1 LQVIL
6 NILGEC
12 IFALPFGFVS
22 LVEKIAG
29 LIGLSEKQC
38 NSRDAYKDCE
48 NPKHDWV
55 KGLKVEPSEL
65 SGMNPEQPESIDVL
79 LKQQAVERT
88 CSSSDQQGSCCNG
101 HHPSVDSTSAALD
114 GGGTAAH
121 CRLIC

>member
-1 LQVIL
+1 MNGWLRFLLYLQVIFKVR
-6 NILGEC
+6 GEC

-22 LVEKIAG
+22 LMEMIAG

-65 SGMNPEQPESIDVL
+65 PGMNPEQL
-79 LKQQAVERT
+79 F
-88 CSSSDQQGSCCNG
+88 G
-101 HHPSVDSTSAALD
+101 
-114 GGGTAAH
+114 
-121 CRLIC
+121 CRLILEGLIAIAYMEWNRCLF